1 MRGRC
6 ATDLADKVSGT
17 CFPPRITEP
26 DAFIG
31 VPSFVRDSRISQV
44 VLRVCALV
52 ALGLV
57 LYLPWLG
64 VGGLAYTE
72 GHRAIPAHEMLA
84 GEASGGVG
92 ERVLVTT
99 MFDRPYLRKTPGTPW
114 AIAGSTWALGQ
125 LPEGVRPGVEFAARL
140 PSALA
145 TIAAG
150 VAVFLGARRW
160 FPTPGDR
167 AAVYAG
173 ALHLLLP
180 VYWEGARTAEI
191 EGLNTGMTA
200 IGAVLLVHTLVFVR
214 TARAAVVSG
223 TLAGVFVTLAMLA
236 KGPASVPV
244 FVAAFLAAG
253 WTRWWSARRGVA
265 WDGLAMR
272 RNPGAWI
279 AAGLP
284 LAVGGVYLAAMSRLV
299 AGLDEAPVLQSPSEF
314 MWTLG
319 RLPAIAA
326 LWPTGVGYAMP
337 AALALVFPWGRGARA
352 EASSSEDGSGA
363 SVLLVA
369 RALALTMLLALGIY
383 AAFGVHNPRYAIPA
397 LVTIAPL
404 AAYVGHGY
412 ATGAF
417 GPARR
422 RIAWH
427 MGARSWWTWPTLLAV
442 GMVGYIAIYE
452 QPRRGT
458 SGREPASAL
467 ASAIAGASEG
477 RAVRVYADEMVEA
490 RPELLWY
497 ALRRV
502 HERGGLARGR
512 WASAPEVAS
521 ALQGG
526 ALAVVRTDADSDER
540 GRLAR
545 EFGVETVVLHEGRV
559 HRYDFALVRAGE
571 E

>member
-1 MRGRC
+1 MPAVG
-6 ATDLADKVSGT
+6 
-17 CFPPRITEP
+17 P
-26 DAFIG
+26 G
-31 VPSFVRDSRISQV
+31 VPSLVQDSTRAQV

-84 GEASGGVG
+84 GETAGHASGGAG
-92 ERVLVTT
+92 ERAMVTT

-125 LPEGVRPGVEFAARL
+125 LPEAARPSVEFAARL

-150 VAVFLGARRW
+150 VAVFLCARRW
-160 FPTPGDR
+160 FPTTGDR

-173 ALHLLLP
+173 AMHLLLP

-200 IGAVLLVHTLVFVR
+200 IGAVLLVHTLVFAR
-214 TARAAVVSG
+214 TTRAAIFSG
-223 TLAGVFVTLAMLA
+223 TLAGTFVTLAMMA
-236 KGPASVPV
+236 KGPASLPV
-244 FVAAFLAAG
+244 FVAPFLAAG
-253 WTRWWSARRGVA
+253 VTRWWASKHGLA
-265 WDGLAMR
+265 WAGLAMR

-284 LAVGGVYLAAMSRLV
+284 LGVAGVYLLVMSRLV
-299 AGLDEAPVLQSPSEF
+299 AGLGEAPVLQSPSEF

-326 LWPTGVGYAMP
+326 LAPTGLGYAMP
-337 AALALVFPWGRGARA
+337 AALALLFPWGREAREEAASA
-352 EASSSEDGSGA
+352 EGSRA

-369 RALALTMLLALGIY
+369 RTLALTMLLALGIY

-417 GPARR
+417 GATRR

-427 MGARSWWTWPTLLAV
+427 VGARSWWTWPTLLAV
-442 GMVGYIAIYE
+442 GMVGYIAVYE

-477 RAVRVYADEMVEA
+477 RPVRVYADEMVEA

-497 ALRRV
+497 ATRRV
-502 HERGGLARGR
+502 QERGGQARGR
-512 WASAPEVAS
+512 WASAPGVAQ
-521 ALQGG
+521 ALRDGSL
-526 ALAVVRTDADSDER
+526 ALVRTDADSDER

-545 EFGVETVVLHEGRV
+545 DFGVETVVLHEGRV

-571 E
+571 VPDEPRP